1 MFETL
6 EGVSYLHKH
15 NIIHRD
21 LKPTNILITDGS
33 GNRFVKIVDFELSTF
48 HEREETHSELTG
60 TLKYMTSEV
69 LTRKPVIH
77 SLRIITQ

>member
-15 NIIHRD
+15 NVIYRD

-33 GNRFVKIVDFELSTF
+33 GDRFVKIADFELSTF
-48 HEREETHSELTG
+48 HEREEETHSELTG
-60 TLKYMTSEV
+60 TLKYMTPEV
-69 LTRKPVIH
+69 LTRKY
-77 SLRIITQ
+77 